1 VPSPAKKA
9 SSRRRASSGEI
20 RRTHDEVD
28 PSTKFRVVQGEP
40 VLKPIL
46 AERAGELFGML
57 FMVLGVLLSLS
68 VYVSVVGPVGRGLDT
83 SLRWTVGLGR
93 YVLPIVCL
101 GLGVALLKRVSI
113 EHRVRLTFGW
123 LVVSIALLGVLH
135 VFLAANELEI
145 SLGAL
150 EGAGGWLGWLVGEPL
165 ESSLSPVGAVVILA
179 PTIMLGLML
188 ATGKSLPD
196 LARSIAALFRK
207 MDDAARRYRE
217 GGDEP
222 FDVETDTSVVAG
234 VDDLEA
240 ARREHEEAAARG
252 DVYDHSADG
261 DFAGESEAGDEAE
274 PRKRKTRLRVVKPK
288 PEPSSEAPAAK
299 PSSNKPVRGE
309 QQQMPLGPGAQPS
322 SWDLPPLDMLA
333 LTSNKRANED
343 AVAERGDALVA
354 ALSSHGVDTK
364 LVGFTRGPTV
374 TRYELELG
382 EGVKVARLTS
392 LSKDIAYAMAAIDV
406 RILAPIPGRSAIG
419 IEVPNDSRDLVSLGD
434 LLTAPESKSAQ
445 HPLEVGVGK
454 DIAGRPVFL
463 NISTT
468 PHLLI
473 AGATGAGKSSVLN
486 CIITTL
492 LMRTTPEQVRL
503 ILIDPKQVEMGQ
515 YAGLPH
521 LLTQPVT
528 VPKKAAN
535 ALGWAVKEMER
546 RYDVLVEAGFRDLS
560 GYNAAYDRGELN
572 TGDDAAEVAT
582 KKFDRMPF
590 IVVVVDELNDL
601 MMVAARDVEECI
613 TRIAQKARAVGIH
626 LIVATQRPSVNV
638 ITGVIKANIPARMAF
653 AVSSLTDS
661 RVILDQPGA
670 EKLVGKGDLLMLPG
684 NTSVAQRVQSAWVG
698 ESEVRN
704 IVAHWKRQSPE
715 VAYVSGIEGG
725 GSAEGAGELPGGTT
739 GDEDDDELLKHAID
753 LIVRTQLGSTSML
766 QRKLKVGFARAGRL
780 MDLLEQ
786 RGIVGPS
793 EGSKPREVLMTL
805 EEWEKIQG
813 S

>member
-1 VPSPAKKA
+1 MVSKA
-9 SSRRRASSGEI
+9 QKRAP
-20 RRTHDEVD
+20 RARTHGEVD
-28 PSTKFRVVQGEP
+28 PEVKFRVVQSEP

-46 AERAGELFGML
+46 AERAGELMGM
-57 FMVLGVLLSLS
+57 FFVVLGVLLSLS

-93 YVLPIVCL
+93 YVLPMVCL

-123 LVVSIALLGVLH
+123 LVVSVALLGVMH
-135 VFLAANELEI
+135 VFLASNDLEI

-179 PTIMLGLML
+179 PTIVLGLML
-188 ATGKSLPD
+188 ATAKSLPD
-196 LARSIAALFRK
+196 LARSMSGLFSK
-207 MDDAARRYRE
+207 LDGAARRYRE
-217 GGDEP
+217 GGHAPYDAEQ
-222 FDVETDTSVVAG
+222 DGGVVAG
-234 VDDLEA
+234 IDDLDA
-240 ARREHEEAAARG
+240 ARREHEEAAAR
-252 DVYDHSADG
+252 DALYDQARDG
-261 DFAGESEAGDEAE
+261 DLDEGDEGDEGAQAPE
-274 PRKRKTRLRVVKPK
+274 PRRRKARLRVVKPDA
-288 PEPSSEAPAAK
+288 EPSSKPATK
-299 PSSNKPVRGE
+299 PSKGE
-309 QQQMPLGPGAQPS
+309 QQQMPLGPATQPS
-322 SWDLPPLDMLA
+322 NWNLPPLDMLA

-343 AVAERGDALVA
+343 AVAERGDSLVA

-419 IEVPNDSRDLVSLGD
+419 IEVPNDTRDLVSLGD

-445 HPLEVGVGK
+445 HPLDVAIGK
-454 DIAGRPVFL
+454 DIAGRSVFL

-486 CIITTL
+486 CIITSI
-492 LMRTTPEQVRL
+492 LMRTTPEQVRM

-528 VPKKAAN
+528 APKKAAN

-546 RYDVLVEAGFRDLS
+546 RYDVLVEAGFRDIS
-560 GYNAAYDRGELN
+560 GFNAAYDRGELN
-572 TGDDAAEVAT
+572 AGDNTAAIAT
-582 KKFDRMPF
+582 KKFDRLPF

-601 MMVAARDVEECI
+601 MMVAARDVEDCI

-704 IVAHWKRQSPE
+704 ITAHWKRQSPE

-725 GSAEGAGELPGGTT
+725 ATGAGAGELPGGTT

-753 LIVRTQLGSTSML
+753 LIARTQLGSTSML
-766 QRKLKVGFARAGRL
+766 QRKLKIGFARAGRL

-805 EEWEKIQG
+805 EEWEKVQG
-813 S
+813 G

>member
-1 VPSPAKKA
+1 MLAA
-9 SSRRRASSGEI
+9 RAS
-20 RRTHDEVD
+20 
-28 PSTKFRVVQGEP
+28 
-40 VLKPIL
+40 
-46 AERAGELFGML
+46 ELMGMFFL
-57 FMVLGVLLSLS
+57 VLGVLASLS

-93 YVLPIVCL
+93 YVLPLVCL

-123 LVVSIALLGVLH
+123 LVVSVALLGVMH
-135 VFLAANELEI
+135 VFLAANEMEL

-165 ESSLSPVGAVVILA
+165 ETSLSPVGAIVILA
-179 PTIMLGLML
+179 PTIVLGLML
-188 ATGKSLPD
+188 ASGKSLPD
-196 LARSIAALFRK
+196 LSRSIGGLFGK
-207 MDDAARRYRE
+207 LDAVARRYRE
-217 GGDEP
+217 GGDAP
-222 FDVETDTSVVAG
+222 YDVESEGSVVAG
-234 VDDLEA
+234 IDDLDA
-240 ARREHEEAAARG
+240 ARREHEEATARG
-252 DVYDHSADG
+252 DVYDYSRESGDG
-261 DFAGESEAGDEAE
+261 EDDDGSSEDEDDSQPE
-274 PRKRKTRLRVVKPK
+274 RKPRKARLRVVKPT
-288 PEPSSEAPAAK
+288 PEPSAK
-299 PSSNKPVRGE
+299 PVKAV

-322 SWDLPPLDMLA
+322 SWSLPPLDMLA

-343 AVAERGDALVA
+343 AVAERGDSLVA

-419 IEVPNDSRDLVSLGD
+419 IEVPNDTRDLVSLGD

-445 HPLEVGVGK
+445 HPLDVAIGK
-454 DIAGRPVFL
+454 DIAGRSVFL

-486 CIITTL
+486 CIITSI
-492 LMRTTPEQVRL
+492 LMRTTPEQVRM

-528 VPKKAAN
+528 APKKAAN

-546 RYDVLVEAGFRDLS
+546 RYDVLVEAGFRDIS
-560 GYNAAYDRGELN
+560 GFNAAYDRGELN
-572 TGDDAAEVAT
+572 AGDNTAAIAT
-582 KKFDRMPF
+582 KKFDRLPF

-601 MMVAARDVEECI
+601 MMVAARDVEDCI

-704 IVAHWKRQSPE
+704 ITAHWKRQSPE

-725 GSAEGAGELPGGTT
+725 TTGASAGELPGGTT

-753 LIVRTQLGSTSML
+753 LIARTQLGSTSML
-766 QRKLKVGFARAGRL
+766 QRKLKIGFARAGRL

-805 EEWEKIQG
+805 EEWEKVQG
-813 S
+813 G

>member
-1 VPSPAKKA
+1 MPSPAKKT

-28 PSTKFRVVQGEP
+28 PSTKFRVVQGDP

-57 FMVLGVLLSLS
+57 FVVMGVLLSLS

-83 SLRWTVGLGR
+83 GLRWTVGLGR
-93 YVLPIVCL
+93 YVLPVVCL

-135 VFLAANELEI
+135 VFLAANALEI

-179 PTIMLGLML
+179 PTIVLGLML
-188 ATGKSLPD
+188 ATAKSLPD
-196 LARSIAALFRK
+196 LARSIAGLFKK

-217 GGDEP
+217 GGDAP
-222 FDVETDTSVVAG
+222 YDVEIDGSVVAG

-252 DVYDHSADG
+252 EVYDHSADG
-261 DFAGESEAGDEAE
+261 DFAAESEAGDEAE
-274 PRKRKTRLRVVKPK
+274 PRKRKPRLRVVKPK
-288 PEPSSEAPAAK
+288 PEPASDAPAAK
-299 PSSNKPVRGE
+299 PSPSKPVRGE

-343 AVAERGDALVA
+343 AVAERGDALVV
-354 ALSSHGVDTK
+354 ALASHGVDTK

-382 EGVKVARLTS
+382 EGVKVARITS
-392 LSKDIAYAMAAIDV
+392 LSKDIAYAMAATDV

-546 RYDVLVEAGFRDLS
+546 RYDVLVEAGFRDIS

-572 TGDDAAEVAT
+572 SGDDAAEVAT

-590 IVVVVDELNDL
+590 VVVVVDELNDL

-698 ESEVRN
+698 ENEVRN

-813 S
+813 G

>member
-1 VPSPAKKA
+1 MASKA
-9 SSRRRASSGEI
+9 QKRAP
-20 RRTHDEVD
+20 RARTHAEVD
-28 PSTKFRVVQGEP
+28 PEVKFRVVQGEP

-46 AERAGELFGML
+46 AERAGELMGMF

-93 YVLPIVCL
+93 FVLPLICL
-101 GLGVALLKRVSI
+101 GLGMALLKRVSI

-123 LVVSIALLGVLH
+123 LVVCVALLGVMH
-135 VFLAANELEI
+135 VFLAASELEV

-179 PTIMLGLML
+179 PTIVLGLML
-188 ATGKSLPD
+188 ASGKSLPD
-196 LARSIAALFRK
+196 LARSIRDVSGKLSG
-207 MDDAARRYRE
+207 AARRYRE
-217 GGDEP
+217 GGDTP
-222 FDVETDTSVVAG
+222 FDAEREGGVIAG
-234 VDDLEA
+234 IDDLDT
-240 ARREHEEAAARG
+240 ARREHEEAAAR
-252 DVYDHSADG
+252 DAVYDRARDG
-261 DFAGESEAGDEAE
+261 DFDDGDVGDEPDQE
-274 PRKRKTRLRVVKPK
+274 HESRPRKTRLRVVRPK
-288 PEPSSEAPAAK
+288 PEPASK
-299 PSSNKPVRGE
+299 PTKG
-309 QQQMPLGPGAQPS
+309 QQQQIPLGPAAAPS

-354 ALSSHGVDTK
+354 ALLSHGVDTK

-382 EGVKVARLTS
+382 EGIKVARLTS
-392 LSKDIAYAMAAIDV
+392 LSRDIAYAMAAVDV

-419 IEVPNDSRDLVSLGD
+419 IEVPNDARDLVSLGD

-445 HPLEVGVGK
+445 HPLEVAIGK

-486 CIITTL
+486 CMITSI
-492 LMRTTPEQVRL
+492 LMRTTPDQVRM

-528 VPKKAAN
+528 APKKAAN

-546 RYDVLVEAGFRDLS
+546 RYDVLVEAGFRDIS
-560 GYNAAYDRGELN
+560 GFNAAYDRGELN
-572 TGDDAAEVAT
+572 SGDSTAAIAT
-582 KKFDRMPF
+582 KKFDRLPF

-704 IVAHWKRQSPE
+704 ITAYWKRQSPE

-725 GSAEGAGELPGGTT
+725 TTGTGVGELPGGTT
-739 GDEDDDELLKHAID
+739 GDEEDDVLLRHAID

-766 QRKLKVGFARAGRL
+766 QRKLKIGFARAGRL

-793 EGSKPREVLMTL
+793 EGSKPREVLMLL
-805 EEWEKIQG
+805 EEWETIQG